1 MSIVIE
7 LMIGELELIKTDN
20 LFHPLSPSCWRIWVY
35 VNSKQKYTR
44 YKYIVSAFVRNRVK
58 SNLYIYI
65 YVLVQLWRLAM
76 RLIYDF
82 TQQINSQFTYIKREL
97 ITHTVALKNKQ
108 LLLVCGTSNE
118 GVVIEFFCIQLLMF
132 REHIRVIFQP
142 R

>member
-44 YKYIVSAFVRNRVK
+44 YKYIVSKCICKEQGQVK
-58 SNLYIYI
+58 SIHIYLCI
-65 YVLVQLWRLAM
+65 SIVVQLWRLAM

-118 GVVIEFFCIQLLMF
+118 GVVIEFFAF
-132 REHIRVIFQP
+132 SY
-142 R
+142 